1 MEGARRPSG
10 RRKPRGFLPRGFS
23 LPALLWT
30 LLACAALVAAAL
42 LVVDRTTK
50 IPPVASAPA
59 LQTSLGAAGRALTR
73 DLEAAATGLIPPGE
87 AVRSIADNFDG
98 SRLFTTVFG
107 QPTSV
112 RPGTDIL
119 GLRGVLRAPVLR
131 LEGGA
136 PVEIGSPNAVPL
148 RISGAPGPR
157 NEALLTTAARLRARD
172 LAGPA
177 RRFFLVKDA
186 AGLWA
191 VARVTAFDAS
201 GLEGCES
208 TAGGAAARPCA
219 LGLTLDFTDPDA
231 VAGNPGGNPG
241 AASTLGPLVAA
252 GLYDEIAFFVALG
265 PAGRP
270 PDYFV
275 VNDPPSMANPRPF
288 LAAAEAAGAGRW
300 EVARVA
306 DDIENLQVAFNLRKE
321 DGAGVWVGDRPGSRA
336 PADGRWSDAPG
347 SPRLEAVRCALVAI
361 GPRRSG
367 GAADFATALP
377 FNAPPPGERSAP
389 VGWASEA
396 RNRVAVARES
406 RAVEVRFPA
415 SP

>member
-1 MEGARRPSG
+1 MKDARRWSG
-10 RRKPRGFLPRGFS
+10 RGKSPGFS

-30 LLACAALVAAAL
+30 LLACVAFVAAAL

-50 IPPVASAPA
+50 IPPATSAPA
-59 LQTSLGAAGRALTR
+59 LRTALEAASRALTR
-73 DLEAAATGLIPPGE
+73 DLEVAASGLLPPGE
-87 AVRSIADNFDG
+87 AVRPLADNFDG
-98 SRLFTTVFG
+98 SRLFTNTFG
-107 QPTSV
+107 QPASV

-119 GLRGVLRAPVLR
+119 GLRGVLRAPVLH
-131 LEGGA
+131 LEGSALEG
-136 PVEIGSPNAVPL
+136 IGRQPGAVPL
-148 RISGAPGPR
+148 RIAGSAGPR
-157 NEALLTTAARLRARD
+157 NEALLATAARLRARD

-177 RRFFLVKDA
+177 RRFFLVKDG

-201 GLEGCES
+201 GLAGCEGA
-208 TAGGAAARPCA
+208 AGGAARPCV
-219 LGLTLDFTDPDA
+219 LGVTLDFTDADA
-231 VAGNPGGNPG
+231 VAANPGGSPG
-241 AASTLGPLVAA
+241 TASRLGPLVSA

-275 VNDPPSMANPRPF
+275 VNDPPSMAKPHPF

-306 DDIENLQVAFNLRKE
+306 DDIENLQVAFGLK
-321 DGAGVWVGDRPGSRA
+321 GANGGEVWAGDRPGSRA
-336 PADGRWSDAPG
+336 PADGRWSDVPG
-347 SPRLEAVRCALVAI
+347 PPRLETVRCALVAI

-367 GAADFATALP
+367 GPADFASALP
-377 FNAPPPGERSAP
+377 FNAPPPVEGSAP

-396 RNRVAVARES
+396 RNRVAVPRES
-406 RAVEVRFPA
+406 RVVEVRFPA